1 MDMLAILD
9 SAGALEL
16 RVASGLKQ
24 AGLKRAFR
32 AVLGESTVIHYRDGE
47 GRRVKMG
54 SSRRVCVGE
63 MFPGEAFRIW
73 VSTPEP

>member
-1 MDMLAILD
+1 MLAILE

-16 RVASGLKQ
+16 RASSGLKQ

-32 AVLGESTVIHYRDGE
+32 TAVGESTVIHYRDGE
-47 GRRVKMG
+47 GLRVKMG
-54 SSRRVCVGE
+54 SSQRICIGE

-73 VSTPEP
+73 VSTPDP